1 MDKGTLRV
9 LYAHAVKLA
18 DEAGMKAASECE
30 PQMISIKGADTD
42 INKHYEPFPICGF
55 AWVNFKPAT
64 TRFAH
69 WLKKMDLAS
78 KAYEGGLN
86 LWVSKFG
93 QSYDKKMAYARAYAD
108 VIQTEIVLSGIEPS
122 LSVYGAGRLD

>member
-1 MDKGTLRV
+1 MDKKKLEA
-9 LYAHAVKLA
+9 LYARAVKLA
-18 DEAGMKAASECE
+18 DEAGMKAANECE
-30 PQMISIKGADTD
+30 EQMLSLAG
-42 INKHYEPFPICGF
+42 YQPFPVCGF

-69 WLKKMDLAS
+69 WLKKQGLAD

-93 QSYDKKMAYARAYAD
+93 QSHDKKLAYAHAYAKT
-108 VIQTEIVLSGIEPS
+108 IQTEIVLGGLEPS

>member
-18 DEAGMKAASECE
+18 DEAGMKAAEECE
-30 PQMISIKGADTD
+30 EQMLSLAG
-42 INKHYEPFPICGF
+42 YEAFPICGF

-64 TRFAH
+64 SHFAH
-69 WLKKMDLAS
+69 WLKKMDLAR

-93 QSYDKKMAYARAYAD
+93 QSHDKKLAYAHAYAKVITTELVLTD
-108 VIQTEIVLSGIEPS
+108 VVPG
-122 LSVYGAGRLD
+122 LSVYGASRLD